1 MRTKMDKMT
10 TVNVIEYIELICK
23 RYKENAKQI
32 GKKREKSD
40 NCRIR
45 TCAGKAQQIS
55 SLSP

>member
-1 MRTKMDKMT
+1 MSSRVFVLNKEKSTIEN
-10 TVNVIEYIELICK
+10 TVNRTVI
-23 RYKENAKQI
+23 NGA
-32 GKKREKSD
+32 EKSD

>member
-1 MRTKMDKMT
+1 MSSRVFVLNKEKSTIEN
-10 TVNVIEYIELICK
+10 TVNRTVIK
-23 RYKENAKQI
+23 GA
-32 GKKREKSD
+32 EKSD